1 MTDTQLTQQAA
12 TLSAIDQ
19 ALHDLDGVRGRL
31 TALRDDIEGA
41 DAINIPRQGRWTE
54 TMFVQLWERVN
65 HLPGV
70 RALFELTGSSP
81 GTAFTFTEVLVRSGL
96 DERQQGNEHARMSRV
111 SSELFGSKTWP
122 IENWQGPPTA
132 QGGKDEMRY
141 RMPMT
146 VGTWWRHVNSG

>member
-1 MTDTQLTQQAA
+1 MADTQLTQQAA

-19 ALHDLDGVRGRL
+19 ALRDLDGVRGRL
-31 TALRDDIEGA
+31 TALRDDIEGT

-54 TMFVQLWERVN
+54 TMFVQLWERVS

-81 GTAFTFTEVLVRSGL
+81 GTAFTFTEVLDRSGL

-111 SSELFGSKTWP
+111 SSELFGSKRWP
-122 IENWQGPPTA
+122 IENWQGTPTS

-141 RMPMT
+141 RMPTT
-146 VGTWWRHVNSG
+146 VGTWWRHVQ